1 MALELKG
8 AMLAKREGDSIQY
21 RYMCDKCGHIE
32 GTIRSVTAR
41 DKGAPSFASFS
52 CYNCGNLQQVE
63 IRE

>member
-1 MALELKG
+1 MPLQLKG
-8 AMLAKREGDSIQY
+8 AMLAKQDGDSIQY

-32 GTIRSVTAR
+32 GTIRSTTAG
-41 DKGAPSFASFS
+41 DKGGSSFTSFN

>member
-32 GTIRSVTAR
+32 GTIRSTTV
-41 DKGAPSFASFS
+41 GNNGGISVASFN

>member
-8 AMLAKREGDSIQY
+8 AMLAKREGNSILY

-32 GTIRSVTAR
+32 GTIRVVTAR
-41 DKGAPSFASFS
+41 DKGGFPLASFS
-52 CYNCGNLQQVE
+52 CYNCGHLQQVE